1 MINSKEG
8 QLWWM
13 HVHVKLV
20 DVFAKTNVATT
31 TKSKSLYLLHHKLGH
46 ASIETIKK
54 MDVVKIVS
62 RLSFAN
68 MDKPFCSRCAHG
80 KNNH

>member
-1 MINSKEG
+1 MTSNKEG
-8 QLWWM
+8 QSWWM

-20 DVFAKTNVATT
+20 GVLAKTTIVTT
-31 TKSKSLYLLHHKLGH
+31 TKSKSLYLFHHRLGH

-54 MDVVKIVS
+54 MVVVKIVS

-80 KNNH
+80 KNHH